1 VEELKKVI
9 LPQIIGGD
17 NMYSNYGP
25 LCTELYDLTKPVGF
39 SIGGDME
46 RLQGLTGKVLEAGVG
61 SGRVY
66 TFEAIR

>member
-1 VEELKKVI
+1 
-9 LPQIIGGD
+9 
-17 NMYSNYGP
+17 MYSNYGP

-46 RLQGLTGKVLEAGVG
+46 RLQGLTGKVLEAGGG

>member
-1 VEELKKVI
+1 
-9 LPQIIGGD
+9 
-17 NMYSNYGP
+17 MYSNYGP